1 MRQGS
6 LAPVLRH
13 MRQVGML
20 QRFLPGFA
28 RITGMIHTVS
38 EHRYTVDEHSILL
51 VEAIT
56 GMGLLRA
63 VLPGSGTSQLRADY
77 EKLATAVG
85 LSQYARKYAAEERM
99 LRAIPQIRSHPAIK
113 PFFHLLDELQENS
126 LDYVAELNLLE
137 YSRATCFTALR
148 QIDEIRRQM
157 DTLLRA
163 YADLSFESQRELA
176 LAALLHDM
184 DKPDPEHGSTYGPK
198 VPECLESIGV
208 RLPERSVNRIA
219 WLVAHHL
226 DLSGLLNRIGN
237 DGEPALIGYL
247 HTVATPEEM
256 RALILFT
263 HADRVAV
270 HQDPNVTS
278 HNTLTLTELL
288 REVNRLEREGKVAR
302 PLVEAG

>member
-1 MRQGS
+1 
-6 LAPVLRH
+6 
-13 MRQVGML
+13 ML